1 MCKEVEHD
9 SMDEINRDEGEKL
22 DVSQHLMFE
31 RSPTA
36 RLEAKPA
43 PDAMSLEMRI
53 TKNLLNIDHPHGGD
67 SSSDEYCLELLRR
80 AILQEDQD
88 AWQVAQQCLNE
99 TVRGWLVRHPKRV
112 EACRLD
118 REENYIARAFVRFYQ
133 GAVLRK
139 GELSQLHF
147 AILYLRMSLNSAIL
161 DMLRASSRPRKPC
174 DLDTSTRAHEVWEM
188 LDKMLLS
195 DREQRV
201 AYLLFH
207 YELGP
212 KDIVR
217 TFPEE
222 FNDVREI
229 SLLRNIIIVR
239 LLDYEDRHN
248 GTNDASRNANSTKD
262 SQIGER
268 RARGVM

>member
-1 MCKEVEHD
+1 
-9 SMDEINRDEGEKL
+9 MDEINRDEGEKL
-22 DVSQHLMFE
+22 DVSQRLTFE
-31 RSPTA
+31 RPPTT
-36 RLEAKPA
+36 RLEAQPA
-43 PDAMSLEMRI
+43 PDALSLEMRM
-53 TKNLLNIDHPHGGD
+53 TKNLLKIDHPHGGD

-88 AWQVAQQCLNE
+88 AWQVVQQCLSE

-118 REENYIARAFVRFYQ
+118 REETYIAKAFARFYQ

-139 GELSQLHF
+139 VELSQLHF
-147 AILYLRMSLNSAIL
+147 AMLYLRMSLNSAIL
-161 DMLRASSRPRKPC
+161 DMLRASSRPRNPG
-174 DLDTSTRAHEVWEM
+174 DLETPTRAREVWEM
-188 LDKMLLS
+188 LDKMRLS

-207 YELGP
+207 CGLGP

-217 TFPEE
+217 IFPEE

-229 SLLRNIIIVR
+229 SLLRCSIIGR
-239 LLDYEDRHN
+239 LLDDVDQHN
-248 GTNDASRNANSTKD
+248 GTN
-262 SQIGER
+262 ER
-268 RARGVM
+268 QQERKQH